1 VGVVASVAAL
11 TGHPVPSIKRV
22 LPLVLK
28 KSRVPA
34 TSVPMLVAVKVD
46 EVMLVTEYVTALT
59 TQ

>member
-1 VGVVASVAAL
+1 M
-11 TGHPVPSIKRV
+11 

-34 TSVPMLVAVKVD
+34 TSVPILVAVKVD
-46 EVMLVTEYVTALT
+46 VEMPVTEYVTALT

>member
-1 VGVVASVAAL
+1 VGVVASVAAS
-11 TGHPVPSIKRV
+11 TGHPAPEIERM

-34 TSVPMLVAVKVD
+34 TSVPILVAVKVD
-46 EVMLVTEYVTALT
+46 VEMPVTEYVTALT